1 MNSAALTLTPADTT
15 VGASNANEEL
25 LNFCAGEGQYVE
37 IYLTANIQ
45 ASSATAYVKEIKL
58 EVDGVTVASDA
69 KSTPPTAPGEDRSFA
84 LFYKQIVPPE
94 TSPAKTG
101 NFVIRA
107 IFDYGAGETITADAG
122 SVAFGYR
129 TYNTGYPVAAEAA
142 ACP

>member
-15 VGASNANEEL
+15 TGAANANEEL

-45 ASSATAYVKEIKL
+45 ASSATAFVREIKL

-69 KSTPPTAPGEDRSFA
+69 KSTPPTAAGEDRSFA
-84 LFYKQIVPPE
+84 LFYKQVVQ
-94 TSPAKTG
+94 PASVGATTG

-107 IFDYGAGETITADAG
+107 IFDYGAGESITADAG

-129 TYNTGYPVAAEAA
+129 TYNTGYPVAS
-142 ACP
+142 